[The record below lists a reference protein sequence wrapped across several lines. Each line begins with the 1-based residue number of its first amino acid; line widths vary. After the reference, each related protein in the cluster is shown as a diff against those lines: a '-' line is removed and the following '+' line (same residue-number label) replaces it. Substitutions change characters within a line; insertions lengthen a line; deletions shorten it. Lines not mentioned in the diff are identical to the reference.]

1 MLLQVTNYLKFIK
14 IGYVVIGPQTYK
26 LKYIRIKK
34 KLDVCGLGDSIQD
47 SFVYTVLEIEYDWN
61 NITGKC

>member
-1 MLLQVTNYLKFIK
+1 M
-14 IGYVVIGPQTYK
+14 IGPQTYK